1 MRRHPALPLFL
12 LLSLL
17 LQCLLGHGALA
28 ANDRG
33 LIFRAQ
39 RGDSTV
45 YLLGSIH
52 LGNPAMYPLR
62 TSMEQA
68 YANSDALVVELD
80 INRVDAQ
87 ALAGWMIEHGQYP
100 AGESLRDH
108 LQPQTWQRLQA
119 WLDRHGLPV
128 EAIARYRPGILVNML
143 TVMQMT
149 QEGYSASLGLD
160 QHFLQAAQR
169 DGKPIIELEK
179 AEDQLALLL
188 AVPNGDALIADT
200 LDELDDLH
208 TASDTLFDAWKAGD
222 GSALETEVNRS
233 LYQDDAESR
242 EFFDKI
248 FTQRNRAMTDHIVAA
263 GHTHKRLFVV
273 IGAGHLLGGE
283 GVVELLRRRGFAVE
297 QQ

>member
-12 LLSLL
+12 LLFW
-17 LQCLLGHGALA
+17 LLGHSAIA

-33 LIFRAQ
+33 LIFHAQ

-62 TSMEQA
+62 AAMEQA
-68 YANSDALVVELD
+68 YAKTDALVVELD

-100 AGESLRDH
+100 AGQSLRDH
-108 LQPQTWQRLQA
+108 LQPQTWQRLQN
-119 WLDRHGLPV
+119 WLAKRGLPV
-128 EAIARYRPGILVNML
+128 DAIARYRPGILVNML

-149 QEGYSASLGLD
+149 QEGYSTDLGLD

-169 DGKPIIELEK
+169 GGKPIIELEK

-208 TASDTLFDAWKAGD
+208 TASDTLFNAWKAGD
-222 GSALETEVNRS
+222 GAALEAEVNRS
-233 LYQDDAESR
+233 LRQDDAESR

-248 FTQRNRAMTDHIVAA
+248 FTQRNRAMTDRVVDA
-263 GHTHKRLFVV
+263 GQTHKRLLVV
-273 IGAGHLLGGE
+273 IGAGHLLGDE
-283 GVVELLRRRGFAVE
+283 GVVELLRKRGFAIE
-297 QQ
+297 QL